1 MLSVLRRTPFA
12 LASAVALVAACSKG
26 DKTADSAR
34 TTDSS
39 AVASTSTAAMTPAAP
54 AAPAMTDA
62 NIFGF
67 LDAANVADSSAG
79 SVAAAKGTS
88 SEVKSFGRD
97 MMRDHHALRKGG
109 QDLAKKLNITPEPLA
124 GDTTAASAAAWK
136 DSLNAMARGAA
147 WDKAYIAHEV
157 TDHEKVLN
165 TAQTAAGA
173 TQNAEI
179 KSMIEKAA
187 PNIQAHLDHAKQIQ
201 SKLQ

>member
-1 MLSVLRRTPFA
+1 MLSVLRRTPLA

-26 DKTADSAR
+26 DNAADSAR

-39 AVASTSTAAMTPAAP
+39 AVAATSTAAMTP

-67 LDAANVADSSAG
+67 LDAANVADSAAG
-79 SVAAAKGTS
+79 SVAAAKGTTAD
-88 SEVKSFGRD
+88 VKSFGRD

-109 QDLAKKLNITPEPLA
+109 QDLAKKLNITPEAGA
-124 GDTTAASAAAWK
+124 GDNTATAEAAWK
-136 DSLNAMARGAA
+136 DSLNAMPRGAD

-157 TDHEKVLN
+157 AVHEKVLS

-179 KSMIEKAA
+179 KGMIEKAA
-187 PNIQAHLDHAKQIQ
+187 PNIQAHLEHAKQIQ